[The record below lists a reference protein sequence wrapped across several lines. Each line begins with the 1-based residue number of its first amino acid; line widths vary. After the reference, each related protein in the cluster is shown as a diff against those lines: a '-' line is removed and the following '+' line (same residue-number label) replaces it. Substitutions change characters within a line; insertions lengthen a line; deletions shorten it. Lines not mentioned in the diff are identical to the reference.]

1 MSKLTEQ
8 QRLELVQHIS
18 DMHGGPITKV
28 EFATAA
34 LLCFENISGL
44 EHMPIQTERRLIDQL
59 WTLYCDQV

>member
-1 MSKLTEQ
+1 MSQLTELQ
-8 QRLELVQHIS
+8 QLELVQHIR

-44 EHMPIQTERRLIDQL
+44 EGLPIQTERRLINQL
-59 WTLYCDQV
+59 WALYCDQV

>member
-8 QRLELVQHIS
+8 QRLELVQHIR
-18 DMHGGPITKV
+18 DMHSGHITYV

-44 EHMPIQTERRLIDQL
+44 ESMPIQTERRLLAQL